1 MVSNYIIFLIS
12 YFLIVLSVVGHG
24 VLAIK
29 LTKTNISTEEIGF
42 VGLVGIFFL
51 ILYSYITHFFISHGY
66 LHNIIFITIG
76 VVSIYYFRT
85 KILIKSNLIFLFSI
99 FSIIFLAFIIFKT
112 HDDFGYYHFPYSYYL
127 NKFSMIIGIGP
138 INHGFKTP
146 SSIFYLNSL
155 FYLPYLDYN
164 LYHMSAILVLGFSN
178 IILISNIKKYLDKK
192 KNNQFFFLN
201 LLAFIFINVF
211 FYRIAE
217 HGTDRSA
224 QILIFLFFIYILSL
238 RGRYENFDNIVTK
251 LIVLLS
257 IIVSLKSFYILY
269 FIFIIPFI
277 YYIVKD
283 DKVHLTYR
291 IFKTPI
297 FYFSILLGI
306 CVILVYL
313 FNTGCLLYPVQ
324 QTCIS
329 GIEWGIPKS
338 EVSALN
344 THYQWWSKAGGGPGY
359 IHPTEKELYIQNF
372 NWLSNWIDRYFFN
385 KMLDFLLSLLFIS
398 TILIIVFKS
407 KKEDLKNKN
416 FKKNLFYYCLLILLL
431 AEWFF
436 NHPSLRY
443 GGYIIFA
450 LIFFIP
456 LSHLLSKYEIS
467 KNFRFKSTILL
478 FLVTLIFI
486 GRNIDRIVYEQ
497 NFYQAN
503 FKQNMFFFTDKKHFR
518 IDDKLKDLS
527 KIYNNCNPEYNKC
540 SNNQDF
546 IIKKGY
552 EKMILIRIRN

>member
-1 MVSNYIIFLIS
+1 
-12 YFLIVLSVVGHG
+12 
-24 VLAIK
+24 
-29 LTKTNISTEEIGF
+29 
-42 VGLVGIFFL
+42 
-51 ILYSYITHFFISHGY
+51 
-66 LHNIIFITIG
+66 
-76 VVSIYYFRT
+76 
-85 KILIKSNLIFLFSI
+85 
-99 FSIIFLAFIIFKT
+99 
-112 HDDFGYYHFPYSYYL
+112 
-127 NKFSMIIGIGP
+127 MIIGIGP
-138 INHGFKTP
+138 LNHGFRTP

-155 FYLPYLDYN
+155 FYLPYLDYY
-164 LYHMSAILVLGFSN
+164 LYHMGAILVLGFSN

-201 LLAFIFINVF
+201 LLAFVFINIF

-238 RGRYENFDNIVTK
+238 RGSYQNFDNILPK

-257 IIVSLKSFYILY
+257 IIISLKSFYILY

-277 YYIVKD
+277 YYIMKD
-283 DKVHLTYR
+283 DKIYLIYK
-291 IFKTPI
+291 IFKNPI
-297 FYFSILLGI
+297 LYFSVLMGI
-306 CVILVYL
+306 CVILVYF

-359 IHPTEKELYIQNF
+359 SHELEKELYIQNF

-385 KMLDFLLSLLFIS
+385 KMSDFLLSLSFISILFI
-398 TILIIVFKS
+398 IIFKS
-407 KKEDLKNKN
+407 KKKVLK
-416 FKKNLFYYCLLILLL
+416 KKTLKIIFLLL
-431 AEWFF
+431 PYNIVTCRMVFK
-436 NHPSLRY
+436 SSLTLRY

-456 LSHLLSKYEIS
+456 LSYLLSKYEMS
-467 KNFRFKSTILL
+467 KNFRLKSIILF
-478 FLVTLIFI
+478 FLVISIFI
-486 GRNIDRIVYEQ
+486 GRNIDRIIYELD
-497 NFYQAN
+497 FYKAN

-518 IDDKLKDLS
+518 IDNKLKDLS
-527 KIYNNCNPEYNKC
+527 KIYNNCNPNINKC

-546 IIKKGY
+546 IIKKSYG
-552 EKMILIRIRN
+552 KMILIKIRN